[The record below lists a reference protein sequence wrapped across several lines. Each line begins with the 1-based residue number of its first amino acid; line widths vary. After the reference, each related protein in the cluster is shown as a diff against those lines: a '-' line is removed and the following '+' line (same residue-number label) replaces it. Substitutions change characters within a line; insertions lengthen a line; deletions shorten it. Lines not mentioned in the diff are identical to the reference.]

1 MLALLKK
8 CFCIWN
14 QWPSLVWKTIVKR
27 IIFVERSISARK
39 LVRVYFQK
47 CIFAKCSQLTKYS
60 KLRVYFHSAFWHSL
74 FIWNM
79 IWYLGT
85 PQTLG
90 RTKKGKLNIGSKCS
104 EWICAVRVDLFL
116 LLMKPVELPSMKSKV
131 DDQGH
136 HTGSLYRV
144 TGPNHPSTSLHLT
157 PTLHCSAS
165 RAAIIHVR
173 VYRMGFSHTMCYFIC
188 IHGRIDLR

>member
-39 LVRVYFQK
+39 LVRVYFQSVFLLSVLSLRNIQS
-47 CIFAKCSQLTKYS
+47 CEFIFTLPSDTVT
-60 KLRVYFHSAFWHSL
+60 RL

-104 EWICAVRVDLFL
+104 EWICAVCVDLFL

-136 HTGSLYRV
+136 HTGSLYCSR
-144 TGPNHPSTSLHLT
+144 TPNHPSLA